1 MRSVGLGITMMS
13 IENNVSNARMKP
25 PSLPH
30 VTRKET
36 RSHARQASSSQL
48 MEPVV
53 LTESTI
59 VGSLILLMERFV
71 TNVSLDMEDQ
81 LIIEL
86 V

>member
-13 IENNVSNARMKP
+13 IENNVSNAQMRP

-30 VTRKET
+30 VMKMET
-36 RSHARQASSSQL
+36 RSHVRQASSSQL